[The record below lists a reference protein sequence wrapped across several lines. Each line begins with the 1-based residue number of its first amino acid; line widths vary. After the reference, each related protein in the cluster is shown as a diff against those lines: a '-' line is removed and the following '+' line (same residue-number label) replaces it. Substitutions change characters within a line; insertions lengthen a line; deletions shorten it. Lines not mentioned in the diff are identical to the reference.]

1 MEHLHDHDRGLAFD
15 LATLDRRRA
24 LKLLGGGALAMLVG
38 CGSDSD
44 EAASTSSTSES
55 TTSSSA
61 TSSSSSSTAATAAA
75 GDCTTIPEETA
86 GPYPGDG
93 SNGPNVLTEDGI
105 VRSDIRSSF
114 GSSTTTAEGVLMTID
129 LTLQDRAGSCSAL
142 AGAAV
147 YLWHCDRDGAYSLY
161 SDGIEDE
168 NYLRGVQEA
177 DANGLVRFTSIF
189 PAAYSGRWPHIHF
202 EVYESLAAA
211 TGGGTR
217 FSTSQVALP
226 EDACDAVYAT
236 SGYERSVT
244 NFAQTPLDGDNVFG
258 DDGGESQ
265 LATAAGS
272 ADSGYT
278 VTLRVPVDS
287 TAVSSPSEAPGT
299 DGAPAGSPPGADD

>member
-44 EAASTSSTSES
+44 EAASTSS
-55 TTSSSA
+55 
-61 TSSSSSSTAATAAA
+61 SSSSTAATAAA

-93 SNGPNVLTEDGI
+93 SNG
-105 VRSDIRSSF
+105 
-114 GSSTTTAEGVLMTID
+114 
-129 LTLQDRAGSCSAL
+129 
-142 AGAAV
+142 
-147 YLWHCDRDGAYSLY
+147 
-161 SDGIEDE
+161 
-168 NYLRGVQEA
+168 
-177 DANGLVRFTSIF
+177 LVRFTSIF
-189 PAAYSGRWPHIHF
+189 PAGYSGRWPHIHF
-202 EVYESLAAA
+202 EVYESLAA

-226 EDACDAVYAT
+226 EDACNAVYAT

-244 NFAQTPLDGDNVFG
+244 NFAQTPLDGDDVFG